1 MISNSMSLSSLCAR
15 MLNSEVNS
23 QIVATC
29 RAGNVTNHTCH
40 VLNKHQM
47 PADSQSFFQ
56 ECQWHKKKKK
66 NNGHGA
72 VNSSSL
78 LEEL

>member
-29 RAGNVTNHTCH
+29 RTGNVTNHTCH
-40 VLNKHQM
+40 VLNKHHM
-47 PADSQSFFQ
+47 PADSPSFFQ
-56 ECQWHKKKKK
+56 EYQWPKK

-72 VNSSSL
+72 INSSSL